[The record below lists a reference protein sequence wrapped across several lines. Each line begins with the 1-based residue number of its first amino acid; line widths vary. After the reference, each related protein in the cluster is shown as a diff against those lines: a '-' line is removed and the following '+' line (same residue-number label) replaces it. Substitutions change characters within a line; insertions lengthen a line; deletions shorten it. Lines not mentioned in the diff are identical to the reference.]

1 MKLTDV
7 NKLFEADVCLGWLVK
22 ELRKVTC
29 SYEKSGLQILFLL
42 SKLCELPH
50 TTYLDSKERSIWTA
64 NLTEEHFEQ
73 FGKMPDSAQLERLA
87 TWILAPEMPSD
98 VFSDRQMR
106 RRVNDKEVLFYAP
119 QRNNYDME
127 IDGNRYVKPKP
138 GMDSEES
145 HKDYVR
151 LPSDRADKRQFN
163 GPLEKYL
170 LDGDSEDDVIGTE
183 MPIAA

>member
-1 MKLTDV
+1 MKLIDV

-22 ELRKVTC
+22 EVRKATC
-29 SYEKSGLQILFLL
+29 CYEKSGLQILFLL
-42 SKLCELPH
+42 HNLYELPH
-50 TTYLDSKERSIWTA
+50 TAYLDSKERSMWA
-64 NLTEEHFEQ
+64 AKLTEEHFEQ
-73 FGKMPDSAQLERLA
+73 FGKMPDSTQLERLA
-87 TWILAPEMPSD
+87 TWILAPEMPAD

-127 IDGNRYVKPKP
+127 IEGNRYVKPKP

-170 LDGDSEDDVIGTE
+170 LEGGSEDDVNGTE
-183 MPIAA
+183 MPTAA